1 MLRPDSFL
9 FAAILTALVAFGPIS
24 TDMYL
29 PSLPAMKLAL
39 GATVS
44 EVQLTLSVFLAGFA
58 VSQLIYGPLSD
69 RFGRRPV
76 LIMGIAVYGLASVAC
91 FLSTSIEALI
101 MSRFFQAFGA
111 CSGPVLGRAIVRDV
125 YGQERAAQV
134 LAYMGSAMALAPAV
148 APMFGG
154 YLQIW
159 FGWEAN
165 FVVIS
170 IFAFILVILVGLLI
184 QETNTQQ
191 NPDALKPARLVGNYM
206 ELLRHRD
213 FLGFVLLNSFVFSG
227 LFAFIS
233 GSSFVFV
240 DVFGLAPNIY
250 GICFGAVVCGYIAGT
265 LIAGKKSRTLGG
277 PRMLQI
283 GSSLALLG
291 GVLVFSIALGGGF
304 GAVSVVAPMFIFM
317 MGVGIVM
324 PNSMA
329 GAIGPFPRMAGAA
342 SALMGF
348 IQMTIAAC
356 VGVSVGILHD
366 GTHIPMT
373 AAIALMGSLT
383 FIVYLFFIRPKLKT
397 I

>member
-1 MLRPDSFL
+1 MLRPESFL

-29 PSLPAMKLAL
+29 PSLPAMKVDL
-39 GATVS
+39 GASVS

-58 VSQLIYGPLSD
+58 VSQLVYGPLSD

-76 LIMGIAVYGLASVAC
+76 LLMGVAIYGLASVAC
-91 FLSTSIEALI
+91 FMSTTIEALI
-101 MSRFFQAFGA
+101 FSRFLQAFGA

-170 IFAFILVILVGLLI
+170 IFALILVILVAMLI
-184 QETNTQQ
+184 QETNQNQ
-191 NPDALKPARLVGNYM
+191 NPDALKPTRLVANYIQM
-206 ELLRHRD
+206 IRHRD

-233 GSSFVFV
+233 GSSFVFI
-240 DVFGLAPNIY
+240 DVFGLKPNIY
-250 GICFGAVVCGYIAGT
+250 GICFGFVVCGFILGT
-265 LIAGKKSRTLGG
+265 LIAGKLSKKLGSLVLLKYGSYLALGG
-277 PRMLQI
+277 GLL
-283 GSSLALLG
+283 LA
-291 GVLVFSIALGGGF
+291 GVAYGGGF
-304 GAVSVVAPMFIFM
+304 GAVSVVAPMMVFM
-317 MGVGIVM
+317 VGVGLVM

-329 GAIGPFPRMAGAA
+329 GAIGPFPKMAGAA
-342 SALMGF
+342 SAMMGF
-348 IQMTIAAC
+348 LQMTIAA
-356 VGVSVGILHD
+356 SVGASVGALHD
-366 GTHIPMT
+366 GTHLPMT
-373 AAIALMGSLT
+373 TAITLMGIAT
-383 FIVYLFFIRPKLKT
+383 FVVYLYFIRPKLKA